1 MLTQCHAA
9 PQITDPSHGS
19 ERLVLRKLRVFHL
32 ILVPRLESPDTQNTG
47 RRHTEQGL
55 ASRSGRQPCP
65 AAPGG
70 PSTARRGMAAAAPR
84 RSAQRAATGCPVSSQ

>member
-70 PSTARRGMAAAAPR
+70 AKHSAAGDGSSRPPGGQ
-84 RSAQRAATGCPVSSQ
+84 RSAQPQAAR